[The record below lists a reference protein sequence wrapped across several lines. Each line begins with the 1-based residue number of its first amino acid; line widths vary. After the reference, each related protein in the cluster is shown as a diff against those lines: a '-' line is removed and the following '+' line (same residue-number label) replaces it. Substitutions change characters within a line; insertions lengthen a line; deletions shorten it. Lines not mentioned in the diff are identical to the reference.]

1 MLILV
6 RHGETPWNYEKRIVG
21 HTEIGLN
28 ETGHRQAASIAEALR
43 EEKISAIYCS
53 PLMRARETAAYITS
67 DRALKTKYVD
77 ELKEFDAGELN
88 GLTLED
94 VRQRYGDFFDMWMEG
109 EPDMKMPGGE
119 SKNDLKHRVL
129 PAMERIIDK
138 HQTETV
144 VVVSHTMIIL
154 TVLNYALGMN
164 PVDFRRLR
172 LTVGSITVLNYT
184 GDVATLSKFND
195 TCHWR

>member
-1 MLILV
+1 MLIMV
-6 RHGETPWNYEKRIVG
+6 RHGETPWNYDKRIVG

-28 ETGHRQAASIAEALR
+28 ETGHRQAAGIAETLR
-43 EEKISAIYCS
+43 EEKISAIYSS
-53 PLMRARETAAYITS
+53 PLMRARETAGYINNIHKL
-67 DRALKTKYVD
+67 DIGYVD
-77 ELKEFDAGELN
+77 ELKEFDAGDLN
-88 GLTLED
+88 GLTLEE
-94 VRQRYGDFFDMWMEG
+94 VKQRYGDFFDMWMEG

-119 SKNDLKHRVL
+119 SKNDLKNRVL
-129 PAMERIIDK
+129 PAMRRIIDK

-154 TVLNYALGMN
+154 TILNDALGMN

-184 GDVATLSKFND
+184 GNVATLSKFND